1 LESNALPSE
10 AICLAWG
17 SSTMKYL
24 ESQGISILH
33 QLQTGTLRDLDQFLT
48 DSLNLT
54 IGTNEI

>member
-1 LESNALPSE
+1 LESNVLPSE

-24 ESQGISILH
+24 ESQGISISH
-33 QLQTGTLRDLDQFLT
+33 KLQTGTLKELDQFLT

-54 IGTNEI
+54 IGTDEI